1 MHAQPP
7 ISGMT
12 TRWSSKPATH
22 KAERLRNNQRRHRE
36 RARCRV
42 AELEA
47 RLEDTQLRLKAAL
60 ARIAELSEEL
70 RLATTECRR
79 SAVRGARSVHLDGQG
94 LSGKALGGA
103 GGDEPIY
110 SEAST
115 RSSSPSRTAE
125 NPPADRSG
133 AVGGFPIPQE
143 PPAKDPTKPSSSP
156 PSSCPPSPAPL
167 LWPPPARGPA
177 AAPESGGRDDCQCAG
192 DGDGDGDDLPPPVPG
207 ESTSLCGEAFAMIA
221 QLNYGGLEVSAISRC
236 LRPGFRR
243 EAVPGGGC
251 RVENGVLFSVLDFI
265 SSS

>member
-1 MHAQPP
+1 
-7 ISGMT
+7 MT

-47 RLEDTQLRLKAAL
+47 RLEETQLRLEAAL
-60 ARIAELSEEL
+60 ARIADLSEEL

-79 SAVRGARSVHLDGQG
+79 PAVRGGARSVHLDGQG
-94 LSGKALGGA
+94 LSGKAIGGP
-103 GGDEPIY
+103 GGDKPGY
-110 SEAST
+110 PEAST
-115 RSSSPSRTAE
+115 RSSSPPQTADS
-125 NPPADRSG
+125 PPADRSG
-133 AVGGFPIPQE
+133 AVGFPIPQE
-143 PPAKDPTKPSSSP
+143 PPAKDPTNPSSSP
-156 PSSCPPSPAPL
+156 PSSCPPSPPPL
-167 LWPPPARGPA
+167 LSAPPGLVPAA
-177 AAPESGGRDDCQCAG
+177 AAPEIGGRDNCQCAG
-192 DGDGDGDDLPPPVPG
+192 DGDDDDLPPPVPG